1 MNQER
6 KNILIS
12 FARPMA
18 IVIVSIAV
26 VVFGYARIK
35 SQSAEA
41 ARLQNE
47 FALLISKSDSQL
59 SLRQDYANAKPE
71 MVKLEQA
78 LPTTDELQKIAD
90 TITLTAINAGNG
102 ISLRLISQLE
112 SASKDANFDVRMNG
126 TADSLFSFLSQLE
139 KLPYFIETRDFSV
152 SFSGGFTGNIES
164 GFSLKVYLR

>member
-12 FARPMA
+12 FARPIAIA
-18 IVIVSIAV
+18 IVSVAV
-26 VVFGYARIK
+26 IIFGYTRIK

-71 MVKLEQA
+71 MVKLEQT
-78 LPTTDELQKIAD
+78 LPTTDELQRIAD

-102 ISLRLISQLE
+102 ISLRLTSQLE
-112 SASKDANFDVRMNG
+112 PASKNANFDVRMNG

-139 KLPYFIETRDFSV
+139 KLPYFTETRDFNISM
-152 SFSGGFTGNIES
+152 SGGFYGNIDA
-164 GFSLKVYLR
+164 GFLLKVYLR